1 MLRAKRGPSG
11 RKICFWRPPPL
22 SQSLD
27 DCPPPPPPLLIWRSG
42 SVTAYPAILTEQ
54 TCSINDLLH
63 GQKEKVLGERLVGK
77 DKSIFPARAANH
89 DQNTGFASPCPL
101 VESAI
106 YNLLFIWSF
115 QVLQV
120 SDKQPVKFL
129 KYIDLART
137 KSEALDNIYSLFK
150 QNIKSGNAKRRR
162 QRRRTVKDNNRSN

>member
-1 MLRAKRGPSG
+1 MRPERPENMFLETASTYLKVWMTAPS
-11 RKICFWRPPPL
+11 PPL
-22 SQSLD
+22 M
-27 DCPPPPPPLLIWRSG
+27 WRSG
-42 SVTAYPAILTEQ
+42 SATAYPAILTEQ
-54 TCSINDLLH
+54 AWSINDLLH
-63 GQKEKVLGERLVGK
+63 SQKEKVFGERLVGK
-77 DKSIFPARAANH
+77 DKSIFPARAAN
-89 DQNTGFASPCPL
+89 QNTGFASPCPL

-115 QVLQV
+115 QVFQV